1 VRVENFP
8 PCRPAQSVN
17 CHAVHDCLHY
27 DIATTFLILSSVHI
41 MGSDSKSDS
50 KTGKTTGT
58 SGGTADARAKAA
70 QLAIDQIEKQFGK
83 GSIMRL
89 SDTNVVQIDA
99 ISTGCL
105 SLDAA
110 IGIGGV
116 PRGRIVEIYG
126 PESSGK
132 TTVCLQ
138 VIAEAQ
144 KAGGLAA
151 FVDTEHA
158 LDVNYAQ
165 RLGVDLNNLLL
176 SQPEFGEQALEIVE
190 TLVRSGAIDVVIVD
204 SVAALTPRV
213 EIEGD
218 MGDAQMGSQAR
229 LMSQAMR
236 KLNAAIGRSHTTV
249 IFTNQLRSKIGVI
262 YGNPETTTGG
272 NALKY
277 YASVRIDVRRKDVI
291 KDGAEIVGNR
301 VRAKIVK
308 NKVAPP
314 FKEAE
319 FDIMYNEGISKLGD
333 MIDVAV
339 ESGVIVKSGSW
350 FSFREERV
358 QGRDGM
364 RKLLTETPDLQAALE
379 AEVRTLLHMPPK
391 TKNGVESASKSSK
404 KE

>member
-1 VRVENFP
+1 MAKETP
-8 PCRPAQSVN
+8 HTSTSIKLMDDKMK
-17 CHAVHDCLHY
+17 AVQ
-27 DIATTFLILSSVHI
+27 I
-41 MGSDSKSDS
+41 
-50 KTGKTTGT
+50 
-58 SGGTADARAKAA
+58 
-70 QLAIDQIEKQFGK
+70 AIDQIERAHGK

-89 SDTNVVQIDA
+89 NDQHVVNVEA

-116 PRGRIVEIYG
+116 PRGRIIEIFG

-132 TTVCLQ
+132 TTVCLH

-144 KAGGLAA
+144 KNGGLAA

-158 LDVNYAQ
+158 LDINYAQ
-165 RLGVDLNNLLL
+165 RLGIDLNNLLL

-190 TLVRSGAIDVVIVD
+190 TLVRSGAIDVVVVD

-236 KLNAAIGRSHTTV
+236 KLNAAIGKSKTTV

-272 NALKY
+272 NALKF
-277 YASVRIDVRRKDVI
+277 YASVRIDIRRKEVI
-291 KDGAEIVGNR
+291 KEGQDIIGNR
-301 VRAKIVK
+301 VRCKIVK

-314 FKEAE
+314 FKEVE

-333 MIDVAV
+333 LMDVAT
-339 ESGVIVKSGSW
+339 EYGIIVKSGSW
-350 FSFREERV
+350 YTYGTDRA
-358 QGRDGM
+358 QGREGLKKILSENKDLM
-364 RKLLTETPDLQAALE
+364 KKLEQDMKDAWAGK
-379 AEVRTLLHMPPK
+379 AK
-391 TKNGVESASKSSK
+391 KVE
-404 KE
+404 

>member
-1 VRVENFP
+1 MKIMAKKEKSSKIGVEINP
-8 PCRPAQSVN
+8 DKLK
-17 CHAVHDCLHY
+17 AVD
-27 DIATTFLILSSVHI
+27 
-41 MGSDSKSDS
+41 
-50 KTGKTTGT
+50 
-58 SGGTADARAKAA
+58 
-70 QLAIDQIEKQFGK
+70 LAMEQIERQHGK

-89 SDTNVVQIDA
+89 SDQQVVDVEA
-99 ISTGCL
+99 ISTGCM

-110 IGIGGV
+110 IGVGGI
-116 PRGRIVEIYG
+116 PRGRIVEIFG

-132 TTVCLQ
+132 TTVCLH

-158 LDVNYAQ
+158 LDINYAQ

-190 TLVRSGAIDVVIVD
+190 TLVRSGGVDVIVVD

-213 EIEGD
+213 EIEGE

-236 KLNAAIGRSHTTV
+236 KLNAAIGKSKTTV

-272 NALKY
+272 NALKF
-277 YASVRIDVRRKDVI
+277 YASVRLDIRRKEVL
-291 KDGAEIVGNR
+291 KEGSEIVGNKVR
-301 VRAKIVK
+301 VKVLK

-314 FKEAE
+314 FKETE
-319 FDIMYNEGISKLGD
+319 FDIMYNEGISKVGD
-333 MIDVAV
+333 MVDVATKH
-339 ESGVIVKSGSW
+339 GIVNKSGSW
-350 FSFREERV
+350 YTFGEERV
-358 QGRDGM
+358 QGRDALK
-364 RKLLTETPDLQAALE
+364 KLIQEDSKLMDSLE
-379 AEVRTLLHMPPK
+379 AQVLEKIVP
-391 TKNGVESASKSSK
+391 K
-404 KE
+404 KEKKESDTDK

>member
-1 VRVENFP
+1 MAKDKSLPTVTHK
-8 PCRPAQSVN
+8 VN
-17 CHAVHDCLHY
+17 EEKLKAVQF
-27 DIATTFLILSSVHI
+27 A
-41 MGSDSKSDS
+41 M
-50 KTGKTTGT
+50 
-58 SGGTADARAKAA
+58 
-70 QLAIDQIEKQFGK
+70 DQIERQHGK

-89 SDTNVVQIDA
+89 SDKQVVNVEA
-99 ISTGCL
+99 ISTGCI

-116 PRGRIVEIYG
+116 PRGRIIEIFG

-132 TTVCLQ
+132 TTVCLH

-144 KAGGLAA
+144 KNGGLAA

-158 LDVNYAQ
+158 LDINYAQ

-190 TLVRSGAIDVVIVD
+190 TLVRSGAIDVVVID

-236 KLNAAIGRSHTTV
+236 KLNASIGKSKTTV

-272 NALKY
+272 NALKF
-277 YASVRIDVRRKDVI
+277 YASVRIDIRRKEVI
-291 KDGAEIVGNR
+291 KEGQDITGNR
-301 VRAKIVK
+301 VRCKIVK

-314 FKEAE
+314 FKEVE
-319 FDIMYNEGISKLGD
+319 FDIMYNEGISKIGD
-333 MIDVAV
+333 LMDVAT
-339 ESGVIVKSGSW
+339 EYGIIAKSGSW
-350 FSFREERV
+350 YTFKTERV
-358 QGRDGM
+358 QGRDGL
-364 RKLLTETPDLQAALE
+364 RKILVEDKALFAELE
-379 AEVRTLLHMPPK
+379 ALVVEVLNQ
-391 TKNGVESASKSSK
+391 NGIMK
-404 KE
+404 KVVDTTVDE

>member
-1 VRVENFP
+1 MAKNKDNTP
-8 PCRPAQSVN
+8 PPITS
-17 CHAVHDCLHY
+17 HEDKMKAVK
-27 DIATTFLILSSVHI
+27 F
-41 MGSDSKSDS
+41 
-50 KTGKTTGT
+50 
-58 SGGTADARAKAA
+58 
-70 QLAIDQIEKQFGK
+70 AIDQIEKQHGK

-89 SDTNVVQIDA
+89 SDENVVNVDS
-99 ISTGCL
+99 ISTSCL

-110 IGIGGV
+110 IGIGGF
-116 PRGRIVEIYG
+116 PRGRITEIYG

-132 TTVCLQ
+132 TTVCLH
-138 VIAEAQ
+138 VLAEAQ

-158 LDVNYAQ
+158 LDVKYAQ

-190 TLVRSGAIDVVIVD
+190 TLVRSNAIDVIVID

-218 MGDAQMGSQAR
+218 MGDAQMGSHAR

-236 KLNAAIGRSHTTV
+236 KLNHSIGKTNTCV

-272 NALKY
+272 NALKF
-277 YASVRIDVRRKDVI
+277 YASVRIDVRRKEVI
-291 KDGAEIVGNR
+291 KEGQNIIGNR

-314 FKEAE
+314 FKEVE
-319 FDIMYNEGISKLGD
+319 FDIMYNEGISKIGD
-333 MIDVAV
+333 MIDVGV
-339 ESGVIVKSGSW
+339 EFGIIQKSGSW
-350 FSFREERV
+350 YTMEGERV
-358 QGRDGM
+358 QGREGL
-364 RKLLTETPDLQAALE
+364 RKILTEQPEIMTVLE
-379 AEVRTLLHMPPK
+379 GKIKEAIMP
-391 TKNGVESASKSSK
+391 SSK
-404 KE
+404 NEEKEKAE

>member
-1 VRVENFP
+1 MAKETP
-8 PCRPAQSVN
+8 HTSTSIKLMDDKMK
-17 CHAVHDCLHY
+17 AVQ
-27 DIATTFLILSSVHI
+27 I
-41 MGSDSKSDS
+41 
-50 KTGKTTGT
+50 
-58 SGGTADARAKAA
+58 
-70 QLAIDQIEKQFGK
+70 AIDQIERAHGK

-89 SDTNVVQIDA
+89 TDQHVVNVEA

-116 PRGRIVEIYG
+116 PRGRIIEIFG

-132 TTVCLQ
+132 TTVCLH

-144 KAGGLAA
+144 KNGGLAA

-158 LDVNYAQ
+158 LDINYAQ
-165 RLGVDLNNLLL
+165 RLGIDLNNLLL

-190 TLVRSGAIDVVIVD
+190 TLVRSGAIDVVVVD

-236 KLNAAIGRSHTTV
+236 KLNAAIGKSKTTV

-272 NALKY
+272 NALKF
-277 YASVRIDVRRKDVI
+277 YASVRIDIRRKEVI
-291 KDGAEIVGNR
+291 KEGQDIVGNR
-301 VRAKIVK
+301 VRCKIVK

-314 FKEAE
+314 FKEVE

-333 MIDVAV
+333 LMDVAT
-339 ESGVIVKSGSW
+339 EYGIIVKSGSW
-350 FSFREERV
+350 YTYGTDRA
-358 QGRDGM
+358 QGREGLKKILSDS
-364 RKLLTETPDLQAALE
+364 KDLQKKLE
-379 AEVRTLLHMPPK
+379 QDMKDAWAGK
-391 TKNGVESASKSSK
+391 IKKVE
-404 KE
+404 